1 MNSKDKLREAAI
13 SVLTEYMGIAAEFV
27 VDDAWDEVE
36 KTEGASTSDSAAP
49 FFFAAL
55 GRQLPP
61 EVPYLKVK
69 ESIAKV
75 AGVRI

>member
-1 MNSKDKLREAAI
+1 MSTKDKLRQAAI
-13 SVLTEYMGIAAEFV
+13 SVLSDYMGVAAEFV

-36 KTEGASTSDSAAP
+36 KTVGASASASAAL
-49 FFFAAL
+49 FFFSAL
-55 GRQLPP
+55 GKQLPP

-69 ESIAKV
+69 ESIAKL